1 MLHINFALEDLQAFV
16 ATAEKGSFRMAAETL
31 HISQPA
37 LSRRIEKL
45 EKTLGSRLL
54 DRTTRRVE
62 TTNIGR
68 QFLEEARAALDI
80 LDNAVFR
87 LGDEA
92 SLQRGLVTV
101 AAIPSAALHF
111 LPDAIHAFASRHPG
125 VRVRVIDES
134 ANAVL
139 VSVLSGESDFGLN
152 FVGAQEPNIE
162 FRAIRAEPYQLALRR
177 DHAWS
182 GRASVAWEEL
192 AGQRM
197 VSVSKQSGNRAL
209 IENAIAHLERRP
221 TIHYEANHVVGV
233 LALVEAGLGMA
244 VLPGMAVPHDHPR
257 LCAIPLIEPP
267 VDRVLALIRR
277 RDRPL
282 QPAAQALYEM
292 IAPETAAGARIAAMR

>member
-1 MLHINFALEDLQAFV
+1 MPRINFALEDLQAFV

-62 TTNIGR
+62 TTHIGR

-92 SLQRGLVTV
+92 TLQRGQVTV

-111 LPDAIHAFASRHPG
+111 LPHAIHVFASRHPG
-125 VRVRVIDES
+125 VRVRVIDE
-134 ANAVL
+134 NASTVL
-139 VSVLSGESDFGLN
+139 ASVMSGESDFGLN
-152 FVGAQEPNIE
+152 FMGAQEPSIE
-162 FRAIRAEPYQLALRR
+162 FRAIRAERYQLAMRR

-182 GRASVAWEEL
+182 ARGCVDWEEL

-197 VSVSKQSGNRAL
+197 VSVSRQSGNRAL

-244 VLPGMAVPHDHPR
+244 VLPAMSMPRDHPR
-257 LCAIPLIEPP
+257 LCAIPLVEPV

-282 QPAAQALYEM
+282 QPAAQALYETITLEM
-292 IAPETAAGARIAAMR
+292 AGN

>member
-1 MLHINFALEDLQAFV
+1 MARINFALEDLQAFV
-16 ATAEKGSFRMAAETL
+16 ATAEKGSFRMAAEAL

-45 EKTLGSRLL
+45 EKALGSRLL

-62 TTNIGR
+62 VTHVGR

-92 SLQRGLVTV
+92 ALQRGRVTV
-101 AAIPSAALHF
+101 AAIPSAALHC
-111 LPDAIHAFASRHPG
+111 LPHAIRAFAGRHPG
-125 VRVRVIDES
+125 VRVRVVDES
-134 ANAVL
+134 ASSVL
-139 VSVLSGESDFGLN
+139 ASVLSGESDFGLN
-152 FVGAQEPNIE
+152 FLGAQEPNID
-162 FRAIRAEPYQLALRR
+162 FRSIRAERYRLAMRR
-177 DHAWS
+177 DHEWA
-182 GRASVAWEEL
+182 GRERVAWQDL

-197 VSVSKQSGNRAL
+197 VSVSRHSGNRAL

-244 VLPGMAVPHDHPR
+244 VLPGMAVPPDHPR
-257 LCAIPLIEPP
+257 LCAVPLVEPD

-282 QPAAQALYEM
+282 QPAAQALYET
-292 IAPETAAGARIAAMR
+292 IALSMTEDP

>member
-1 MLHINFALEDLQAFV
+1 MSRINFGLEDLQAFV
-16 ATAEKGSFRMAAETL
+16 ATAEKGSFRMAAEAL

-45 EKTLGSRLL
+45 EMTLGSRLL
-54 DRTTRRVE
+54 ERTTRRVDM
-62 TTNIGR
+62 THIGR

-80 LDNAVFR
+80 LDSAVLR
-87 LGDEA
+87 LGDEVA
-92 SLQRGLVTV
+92 LQRGLVTV

-111 LPDAIHAFASRHPG
+111 LPHAIRRFGSQHPG

-139 VSVLSGESDFGLN
+139 ASVLSGESDFGLN

-162 FRAIRAEPYQLALRR
+162 FRAIRAEPYRLALRR
-177 DHAWS
+177 DHPWA
-182 GRASVAWEEL
+182 GRDCIAWEEL

-209 IENAIAHLERRP
+209 IENAIAHLKRRP

-244 VLPGMAVPHDHPR
+244 VLPGMVLPQDHPR
-257 LCAIPLIEPP
+257 LCGILLVEPS

-282 QPAAQALYEM
+282 QPAAEALYETLTSD
-292 IAPETAAGARIAAMR
+292 TAAAT

>member
-1 MLHINFALEDLQAFV
+1 MSRINFALEDLQAFV
-16 ATAEKGSFRMAAETL
+16 ATAEMGSFRIAAETL

-37 LSRRIEKL
+37 LSRRIDKL

-54 DRTTRRVE
+54 ERTTRRVE

-80 LDNAVFR
+80 LDGAVLR

-92 SLQRGLVTV
+92 ALRRGLVTV
-101 AAIPSAALHF
+101 AAIPSAAVHL
-111 LPDAIHAFASRHPG
+111 LPDAISVFAGRHPG

-134 ANAVL
+134 ANAAL
-139 VSVLSGESDFGLN
+139 ASVLSGESDFGLN
-152 FVGAQEPNIE
+152 FMGAQEPNIE
-162 FRAIRAEPYQLALRR
+162 FRTIRTEPYLLALRR
-177 DHAWS
+177 DHAWA
-182 GRASVAWEEL
+182 GRKSVAWEEL

-197 VSVSKQSGNRAL
+197 AGVSKQSGNRAL

-221 TIHYEANHVVGV
+221 TICYEANHVVGV

-244 VLPGMAVPHDHPR
+244 VLPGLSLPLDHPR
-257 LCAIPLIEPP
+257 LCAIPLVEPT

-277 RDRPL
+277 RDRAL
-282 QPAAQALYEM
+282 QPAAKALFE
-292 IAPETAAGARIAAMR
+292 ILATELPEA

>member
-1 MLHINFALEDLQAFV
+1 MTRINFGLEDLQAFV
-16 ATAEKGSFRMAAETL
+16 AIAEKGSFRMAAEAL

-45 EKTLGSRLL
+45 ERTLGSRLL
-54 DRTTRRVE
+54 ERTTRRVE
-62 TTNIGR
+62 TTHIGR
-68 QFLEEARAALDI
+68 QFLEEARAALAI
-80 LDNAVFR
+80 LDSAVLR
-87 LGDEA
+87 LGDEV

-111 LPDAIHAFASRHPG
+111 LPNAIHRFGSQHPG
-125 VRVRVIDES
+125 VRVHVIDEN

-139 VSVLSGESDFGLN
+139 ASVMSGESDFGIN
-152 FVGAQEPNIE
+152 FMGAQEPNIE
-162 FRAIRAEPYQLALRR
+162 FHAVRAEPYRLALRR
-177 DHAWS
+177 DHPWS
-182 GRASVAWEEL
+182 GRDCIAWEEL

-197 VSVSKQSGNRAL
+197 VSVSKQSGNRTL

-244 VLPGMAVPHDHPR
+244 VLPGMALPHDHPH
-257 LCAIPLIEPP
+257 LCGIPLVEPT

-282 QPAAQALYEM
+282 QPAAQALYGTL
-292 IAPETAAGARIAAMR
+292 ISDAAPGS

>member
-1 MLHINFALEDLQAFV
+1 MPRINFALEDLQAFV
-16 ATAEKGSFRMAAETL
+16 ATAERGSFRMAADAL

-92 SLQRGLVTV
+92 TLQRGLVTV
-101 AAIPSAALHF
+101 AAIPSAALHC
-111 LPDAIHAFASRHPG
+111 LPHAIHVFASRHPG

-134 ANAVL
+134 ASTVL
-139 VSVLSGESDFGLN
+139 ASVMSGESDFGLN
-152 FVGAQEPNIE
+152 FMGAQEPNIE
-162 FRAIRAEPYQLALRR
+162 FHAIRAERYQLAMRR
-177 DHAWS
+177 DHEWS
-182 GRASVAWEEL
+182 ARNHVAWEAL

-197 VSVSKQSGNRAL
+197 VSVSRQSGNRAL

-244 VLPGMAVPHDHPR
+244 VLPGMAVPRDHPR
-257 LCAIPLIEPP
+257 LCAIPLVEPD

-282 QPAAQALYEM
+282 QPAAQALYETITLDM
-292 IAPETAAGARIAAMR
+292 ADT

>member
-1 MLHINFALEDLQAFV
+1 MIRCMLHINFALEDLQAFV
-16 ATAEKGSFRMAAETL
+16 ATAEKGSFRIAAEAL

-54 DRTTRRVE
+54 DRATRRVE
-62 TTNIGR
+62 TTNVGR
-68 QFLEEARAALDI
+68 QFLEEVRAALEI

-87 LGDEA
+87 LGDETT
-92 SLQRGLVTV
+92 LRGGLVTV
-101 AAIPSAALHF
+101 AAIPSAALYL
-111 LPDAIHAFASRHPG
+111 LPHAINSFAKRHSG

-139 VSVLSGESDFGLN
+139 TSVMSGESDFGLN
-152 FVGAQEPNIE
+152 FMGALEPSIE
-162 FRAIRAEPYQLALRR
+162 FHAIRAEPYRLVLRQ
-177 DHAWS
+177 DHEWA
-182 GRASVAWEEL
+182 GRACVAWEEL

-209 IENAIAHLERRP
+209 IETAIAHLERRP

-233 LALVEAGLGMA
+233 LALVDAGLGMA
-244 VLPGMAVPHDHPR
+244 VLPGMAVPRDHSR
-257 LCAIPLIEPP
+257 LCAIPLIEPN

-282 QPAAQALYEM
+282 RPAAEALYETITLEM
-292 IAPETAAGARIAAMR
+292 TGI

>member
-1 MLHINFALEDLQAFV
+1 MSRINFGLEDLQAFV
-16 ATAEKGSFRMAAETL
+16 AIAEKGSFRMAAEAL

-45 EKTLGSRLL
+45 EMTLGSRLL
-54 DRTTRRVE
+54 ERTTRRVDM
-62 TTNIGR
+62 THIGR

-80 LDNAVFR
+80 LDSAVLR
-87 LGDEA
+87 LGDEVG
-92 SLQRGLVTV
+92 LQRGLVTV

-111 LPDAIHAFASRHPG
+111 LPDAICRFGNRHPG
-125 VRVRVIDES
+125 VRVRVIDEN

-139 VSVLSGESDFGLN
+139 ASVLSGESDFGLN
-152 FVGAQEPNIE
+152 FMGGQEPNIE
-162 FRAIRAEPYQLALRR
+162 FRAIRAEPYRLALRR
-177 DHAWS
+177 DHPWA
-182 GRASVAWEEL
+182 GRDCIAWEEL

-209 IENAIAHLERRP
+209 IENAIAHLTRRP

-233 LALVEAGLGMA
+233 LALVEGGLGMA
-244 VLPGMAVPHDHPR
+244 VLPGMSLPRDHPR
-257 LCAIPLIEPP
+257 LCGIELVEPS

-282 QPAAQALYEM
+282 QPAAEALYE
-292 IAPETAAGARIAAMR
+292 ILTSDTGPAA

>member
-1 MLHINFALEDLQAFV
+1 MPRINFALEDLQAFV
-16 ATAEKGSFRMAAETL
+16 ATAERGSFRMAAETL

-92 SLQRGLVTV
+92 TLQRGLVTV

-111 LPDAIHAFASRHPG
+111 LPRAIHVFASRHPG

-139 VSVLSGESDFGLN
+139 ASVMSGEADFGLN
-152 FVGAQEPNIE
+152 FMGAQEPNIE
-162 FRAIRAEPYQLALRR
+162 FRAIRAERYQLAMRR
-177 DHAWS
+177 DHEWA
-182 GRASVAWEEL
+182 GRECVAWEAL

-197 VSVSKQSGNRAL
+197 VSVSRQSGNRAL

-221 TIHYEANHVVGV
+221 TIQYEANHVVGV

-244 VLPGMAVPHDHPR
+244 VLPGMAVPPDHPR
-257 LCAIPLIEPP
+257 LCAIPLIEPD

-282 QPAAQALYEM
+282 QPAAQALYET
-292 IAPETAAGARIAAMR
+292 ITSEVAAS